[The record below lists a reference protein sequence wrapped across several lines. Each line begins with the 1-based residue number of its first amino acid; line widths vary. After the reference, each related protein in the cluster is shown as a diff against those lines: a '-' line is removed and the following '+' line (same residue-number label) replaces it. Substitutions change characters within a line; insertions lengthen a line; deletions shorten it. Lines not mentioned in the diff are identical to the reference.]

1 MNWCLTHFI
10 ERLNVLLS
18 CSPQRGS
25 TETARARLW
34 MTSLH
39 KRHKTENAREKR
51 EATPLR
57 VLTQNSKEY
66 LVLKR
71 EDKERGESMSEARS
85 VQEINA
91 ERNKMGNSY
100 SPPQLCFLFAHK
112 WFRPSVQAPRQ
123 PSYACATGAEKLV
136 CATHLSETMSPFVEC
151 AMARGLASCFTVK
164 FKNHGGFSWWLPC
177 FFGTGEKFR
186 FLLLRLLTL
195 F

>member
-1 MNWCLTHFI
+1 M
-10 ERLNVLLS
+10 LS
-18 CSPQRGS
+18 CTHTHELVPHTFYRTLKRPPFLFAAERIDRNSTSSTLDDFTTQETQDGEREREERSYTSPC
-25 TETARARLW
+25 LD
-34 MTSLH
+34 
-39 KRHKTENAREKR
+39 
-51 EATPLR
+51 P
-57 VLTQNSKEY
+57 NSKEY

-71 EDKERGESMSEARS
+71 EDKERGESMSEVRS

-136 CATHLSETMSPFVEC
+136 CATHLSETMSPFVKC

-164 FKNHGGFSWWLPC
+164 FKNHGGFRW
-177 FFGTGEKFR
+177 
-186 FLLLRLLTL
+186 
-195 F
+195 